1 MVAVVAL
8 LAAALMGCMNLRGW
22 SYQAD
27 ARSARAPVLAKRVV
41 VPPLKDLRPDIN
53 SPGIGL
59 ACAMFIPLMPYG
71 TAQYNKPELLPIL
84 KRKGLT
90 PCDPPRD
97 VARAIAEE
105 LNNSGLFTQVVFSTN
120 PEEGELVLNGDLIA
134 LKKDLW
140 CTYYGLTFWF
150 GNLLYLIGAPTGGNT
165 HELTLKLTLVER
177 DTGKTLWSETFSQRD
192 YQTEWLYALKYTLRH
207 PQLLKTEMRQA
218 INSLEA
224 ALSK

>member
-1 MVAVVAL
+1 MVAAAAL
-8 LAAALMGCMNLRGW
+8 LATALTGCMDLREW

-27 ARSARAPVLAKRVV
+27 VRTVRTPVLAKRVV
-41 VPPLKDLRPDIN
+41 VPPLKDLRLHSN
-53 SPGIGL
+53 RNGSAL
-59 ACAMFIPLMPYG
+59 CSLFIPLMPYG
-71 TAQYNKPELLPIL
+71 TAHYNKPELLPL
-84 KRKGLT
+84 WQWKGLT

-105 LNNSGLFTQVVFSTN
+105 LDNSGLFTQVVFSTN
-120 PEEGELVLNGDLIA
+120 PEEGELVLNGDLIT
-134 LKKDLW
+134 LKDDRW
-140 CTYYGLTFWF
+140 QTSYGLTFFF
-150 GNLLYLIGAPTGGNT
+150 GNVLYLIGAPMGGTT

-192 YQTEWLYALKYTLRH
+192 PQTEWIYAMKQTLRH